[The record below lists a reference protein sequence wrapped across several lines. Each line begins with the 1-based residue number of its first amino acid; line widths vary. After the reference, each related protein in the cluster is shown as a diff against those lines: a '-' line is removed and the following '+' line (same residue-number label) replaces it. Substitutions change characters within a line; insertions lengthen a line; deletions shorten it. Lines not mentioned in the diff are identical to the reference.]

1 MKKPLILVGLV
12 LVAGLAVPVLV
23 LLGWITVS
31 VTPASATIES
41 LSLEAGNSLLLVQ
54 LEGDLP
60 PEGSRAAKEELDEL
74 LSTIRNFDGADPRAS
89 GGLAT
94 RVSSTSGLFS
104 DSLEWEYLFDTPPDF
119 DSEALKAAVLS
130 ATDRHLPKATVID
143 VAISTS
149 PSED

>member
-1 MKKPLILVGLV
+1 MKKPLLVGLV
-12 LVAGLAVPVLV
+12 LVAGLAVSVLV

-31 VTPASATIES
+31 VKPASATIES

-60 PEGSRAAKEELDEL
+60 REGSMAAKAKLDEL
-74 LSTIRNFDGADPRAS
+74 LSPARHFDESDPRAS

-130 ATDRHLPKATVID
+130 AIDRHLPEATVID